1 MMKMCQAE
9 PDLLKTENSHW
20 AGIKHKKA
28 LVDAKR
34 GKLWSKLAK
43 AIIVAAKAGGG
54 DPDQNLRLRYAIDD
68 AKAVSMPKDNIQ
80 RAIKKG
86 TGELDGGNLD
96 EITYE
101 GYGAGGVAVLCEV
114 LTDNRNRT
122 APEIRKVFEL
132 SDGKL
137 GGAGCVAWMF
147 DNKGLFIVPDSQ
159 ADEEKLM
166 ELALEA
172 GADDVQ
178 RAGDK
183 FEVICD
189 PALFRDVR
197 SALETAGITPEV
209 SQITRLPKNTVD
221 LDVDTARKVLKLME
235 RLDDHDDVQNVSA
248 NFNIPDDVMKQVGEG

>member
-1 MMKMCQAE
+1 MAGH
-9 PDLLKTENSHW
+9 SHW

-43 AIIVAAKAGGG
+43 AIIVAAKMGGG
-54 DPDQNLRLRYAIDD
+54 DPDANLRLRYAIDD
-68 AKAVSMPKDNIQ
+68 AKAVSLPKENIQ
-80 RAIKKG
+80 RAIKRG
-86 TGELDGGNLD
+86 TGETEGAALEEVL
-96 EITYE
+96 YE
-101 GYGAGGVAVLCEV
+101 GYGAGGVAILCEV

-147 DNKGLFIVPDSQ
+147 DSKGLFIVPAEK
-159 ADEEKLM
+159 ADEDKLM

-178 RAGDK
+178 RIAEK
-183 FEVICD
+183 FEITCD

-197 SALETAGITPEV
+197 QALENAGIAPEV
-209 SQITRLPKNTVD
+209 SQLTRLPKNNVD
-221 LDVDTARKVLKLME
+221 ITDPETARKVLKLME
-235 RLDDHDDVQNVSA
+235 RLDDHDDVQNVAA
-248 NFNIPDDVMKQVGEG
+248 NFNIPDEVLKAIGEG